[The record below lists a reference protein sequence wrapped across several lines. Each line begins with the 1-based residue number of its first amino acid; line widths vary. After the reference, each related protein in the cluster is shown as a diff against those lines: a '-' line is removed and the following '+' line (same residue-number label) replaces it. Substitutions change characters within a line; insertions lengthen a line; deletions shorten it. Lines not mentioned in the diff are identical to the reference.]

1 MLFLLFFNANSIIA
15 PATTIYN
22 THKSRK
28 FDAALKSKD
37 PSWGI
42 RDLEAVIE
50 VANAHGLEFVQS
62 VDMPANNL
70 SVLFCK
76 K

>member
-1 MLFLLFFNANSIIA
+1 MSSI
-15 PATTIYN
+15 Y
-22 THKSRK
+22 RK
-28 FDAALKSKD
+28 FDASLKSRD
-37 PSWGI
+37 PTWGI

-50 VANAHGLEFVQS
+50 VANANGLELDTS
-62 VDMPANNL
+62 IEMPANNM

>member
-1 MLFLLFFNANSIIA
+1 MQPALLQ
-15 PATTIYN
+15 PTI
-22 THKSRK
+22 HRK
-28 FDAALKSKD
+28 FDASLKSKD
-37 PSWGI
+37 PSWGV
-42 RDLEAVIE
+42 RDLEAVVE
-50 VANAHGLEFVQS
+50 VANANGLEFVQS